1 MRTSR
6 GVIEVTSGSDLFLN
20 ISEVAKTNLGVAR
33 PLSLSWFELA
43 ARLLNTTRAPEKNI
57 GGYVGSRF
65 NSKSRS
71 KKSVID
77 AQIISLDFD
86 REVDF
91 SDVWG
96 AFRLLEFTGLIYT
109 TYSHTPENN
118 RFRIV
123 VPLSRP
129 VNATEYPIIAH
140 EVVLRLG
147 SPNIDEGSYQAERLF
162 YWPATP
168 EGGEFISDYSEGD
181 ILNPDTILTDTQSTT
196 PQTKDRPV
204 EPKDPTQ
211 KKGLIGAF
219 CRVYLIPEA
228 ISTFLSNKYEQC
240 EDRKG
245 NYYTYLPG
253 STSGGM
259 FVYPS
264 GLHAYSHHSTDPA
277 NTGHAV
283 NAFDLVRLHR
293 FGYLDNK
300 TKADTPLTKRPSFK
314 AMRELVLTDEAVQKE
329 IQKEQRGKATSDY
342 DEVEAYINIG
352 CQKVIS
358 ELLKQIEW
366 VNFRNEAE
374 LDEDAKI
381 TRKTYVTIAIEQ
393 IDKAARSNNWGLC
406 TQNGFIYVYNGAY
419 WQSIDA
425 EDFKQFLVKAAIKM
439 SVPVLEAKYYQFKD
453 EMYKQFLSASHL
465 AAPDADGRVLINL
478 LNGTFEV
485 STDGIALREPQREN
499 FIKYQLPFEYD
510 PDAKCPTFDSYLH
523 QVLPDVDCRMVL
535 AEYMGYIF
543 TRDLKLEKA
552 LMLYGGG
559 ANGKSVFFDVVRALL
574 GNENICSY
582 PLSDITRQE
591 SWQRAE
597 LSNKLLN
604 YNSEISGELKND
616 IFKQLISGEP
626 VSAQRKYKDPFIM
639 TGYAKLMFNG
649 NVLPKAAEL
658 TNAYFRRFI
667 TIPFNVT
674 IPEDKQ
680 DPELAKKI
688 INTELSGVFN
698 WVLDGLY
705 RLLENKKFT
714 QSDVIK
720 NQIDT
725 FKKESDSVA
734 MFIEDEGYTPSVND
748 FIPLKEIY
756 DSYRSY
762 CYDSGYRAVSN
773 KTASE
778 RLKKLGFESER
789 KSSGYVIYA
798 KK

>member
-1 MRTSR
+1 MSKLMRTSR

-196 PQTKDRPV
+196 PQKKARPV

-277 NTGHAV
+277 NTGHA
-283 NAFDLVRLHR
+283 
-293 FGYLDNK
+293 
-300 TKADTPLTKRPSFK
+300 
-314 AMRELVLTDEAVQKE
+314 
-329 IQKEQRGKATSDY
+329 
-342 DEVEAYINIG
+342 
-352 CQKVIS
+352 
-358 ELLKQIEW
+358 
-366 VNFRNEAE
+366 
-374 LDEDAKI
+374 
-381 TRKTYVTIAIEQ
+381 
-393 IDKAARSNNWGLC
+393 
-406 TQNGFIYVYNGAY
+406 
-419 WQSIDA
+419 
-425 EDFKQFLVKAAIKM
+425 
-439 SVPVLEAKYYQFKD
+439 
-453 EMYKQFLSASHL
+453 LS
-465 AAPDADGRVLINL
+465 LIH
-478 LNGTFEV
+478 
-485 STDGIALREPQREN
+485 I
-499 FIKYQLPFEYD
+499 
-510 PDAKCPTFDSYLH
+510 
-523 QVLPDVDCRMVL
+523 
-535 AEYMGYIF
+535 
-543 TRDLKLEKA
+543 
-552 LMLYGGG
+552 
-559 ANGKSVFFDVVRALL
+559 
-574 GNENICSY
+574 
-582 PLSDITRQE
+582 
-591 SWQRAE
+591 
-597 LSNKLLN
+597 
-604 YNSEISGELKND
+604 
-616 IFKQLISGEP
+616 
-626 VSAQRKYKDPFIM
+626 
-639 TGYAKLMFNG
+639 
-649 NVLPKAAEL
+649 
-658 TNAYFRRFI
+658 
-667 TIPFNVT
+667 
-674 IPEDKQ
+674 
-680 DPELAKKI
+680 
-688 INTELSGVFN
+688 
-698 WVLDGLY
+698 
-705 RLLENKKFT
+705 
-714 QSDVIK
+714 
-720 NQIDT
+720 
-725 FKKESDSVA
+725 
-734 MFIEDEGYTPSVND
+734 
-748 FIPLKEIY
+748 
-756 DSYRSY
+756 
-762 CYDSGYRAVSN
+762 
-773 KTASE
+773 
-778 RLKKLGFESER
+778 
-789 KSSGYVIYA
+789 
-798 KK
+798 